1 MEYRF
6 NQELEERNH
15 FVFLLCFMLCAAG
28 ALTGTAVFSKS
39 FSDVDID
46 LAVVAALASFGYIVY
61 DKFIKLKAM
70 SYDPDVDGNDI
81 FEESVDNL
89 ETMIVSDDDT
99 LEF

>member
-1 MEYRF
+1 MKK
-6 NQELEERNH
+6 RNDNISTIIT
-15 FVFLLCFMLCAAG
+15 VTVVA
-28 ALTGTAVFSKS
+28 T
-39 FSDVDID
+39 

-99 LEF
+99 VEF